1 MNKSEKEN
9 QIIEQIDDLLNQLKE
24 VRESKDDNKFPTW
37 EESITKNITVYRIN
51 NNSQVSALEC
61 GPYPINKKMFA
72 TEKQALS
79 SLAYAQLTMIYA
91 ETKKRFFSD
100 WHADWNDNTQEKICP
115 MVYENNVIDSF
126 SIFGHVP
133 TYYNLKAEFPFPDM
147 DLYNKFLK
155 ANNNEELLKAYFQI
169 D

>member
-9 QIIEQIDDLLNQLKE
+9 QIIEQIKDLLNQLEE
-24 VRESKDDNKFPTW
+24 VREFKDVDTFPTW
-37 EESITKNITVYRIN
+37 EESISKNITVYRIN

-72 TEKQALS
+72 TEKQAFS
-79 SLAYAQLTMIYA
+79 SLAYAQLTIIYA
-91 ETKKRFFSD
+91 ETKKRFFPD
-100 WHADWNDNTQEKICP
+100 WSPDWADNNQQKICP
-115 MVYENNVIDSF
+115 GVEDFVDVQF
-126 SIFGHVP
+126 
-133 TYYNLKAEFPFPDM
+133 TYKRQFPFPDM

>member
-24 VRESKDDNKFPTW
+24 VRESKDENTFPTW
-37 EESITKNITVYRIN
+37 EESISKNVTSYRIN
-51 NNSQVSALEC
+51 NNSQVSPVQCE
-61 GPYPINKKMFA
+61 PYPINKKMFA

-91 ETKKRFFSD
+91 ETKKRFFPD
-100 WHADWNDNTQEKICP
+100 WDADWTDMNQQKICP
-115 MVYENNVIDSF
+115 FVYQNDLVGETVLF
-126 SIFGHVP
+126 S
-133 TYYNLKAEFPFPDM
+133 KAIFPFPNAE
-147 DLYNKFLK
+147 LYEKFIK
-155 ANNNEELLKAYFQI
+155 ANNNQQLLKAYFQI